1 MFEEYNASTIAHGIP
16 SRFDQSNKGNP
27 SDSGKDTALA
37 LRESSLP
44 HPERKAFLG
53 RMGTD
58 DSSDHSIPNAW
69 MGSTPGHPFWLLP
82 LEWTSEK
89 FGQLGSAETL
99 TGPEALYATIN
110 RYNDDF
116 DQGQG
121 SKMDEYY
128 EKSPWRHLF
137 KAGDKDVSTL
147 PPQSLVILPFW
158 EIYPYSWQRDG
169 DMFRQFCWVLS
180 EEFNAA
186 RCKLLLGLDHWGS
199 HSVTY
204 WSHSWSGG
212 GDGRSEWNMK
222 HIADPNAVTEDKQQ
236 EEDAGKEWSK
246 QAEKIDEEKQKP
258 EEVKKPEVKKKPQE
272 VKKKPQATA

>member
-1 MFEEYNASTIAHGIP
+1 MFEMYNASSVAHGIP
-16 SRFDQSNKGNP
+16 SRLDESNEGNEDHKDKP
-27 SDSGKDTALA
+27 SDSGKDSALA
-37 LRESSLP
+37 LRESSVP

-58 DSSDHSIPNAW
+58 DSSTHSIPNAW

-82 LEWTSEK
+82 LE
-89 FGQLGSAETL
+89 SATANVNSGASPEAL
-99 TGPEALYATIN
+99 TGPEALYN
-110 RYNDDF
+110 MVNLYNDDF

-128 EKSPWRHLF
+128 EKSPWRRLF
-137 KAGDKDVSTL
+137 KAVAKENGTL

-169 DMFRQFCWVLS
+169 EMFRHVCWVLE

-199 HSVTY
+199 HSITY
-204 WSHSWSGG
+204 WSHSWG
-212 GDGRSEWNMK
+212 GDGHDDSNMQ
-222 HIADPNAVTEDKQQ
+222 HIADPNEVMENKQ
-236 EEDAGKEWSK
+236 EEGAMNDWSQ
-246 QAEKIDEEKQKP
+246 QAEKVDEEKK
-258 EEVKKPEVKKKPQE
+258 EEKEKKPQRRRR
-272 VKKKPQATA
+272 